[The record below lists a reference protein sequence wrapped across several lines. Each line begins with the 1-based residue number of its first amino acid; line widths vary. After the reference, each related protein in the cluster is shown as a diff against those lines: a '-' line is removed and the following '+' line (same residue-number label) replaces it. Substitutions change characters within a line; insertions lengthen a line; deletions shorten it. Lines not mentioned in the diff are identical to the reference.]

1 MSKARKEVELA
12 IRLGNDPGALGRVL
26 ALVALHGVNVLAYCA
41 YSERREGVLLLVAD
55 NPLTAKNALQ
65 DAGYTC
71 RANSVVLVGAS
82 DQVGGAALI
91 GARLGHAGIN
101 ILYSYA
107 SSAGT
112 NQFFAVFKTNDDQR
126 ALQLLG
132 MANSAA
138 RAA

>member
-26 ALVALHGVNVLAYCA
+26 ALVAQQGVNVLAYCA
-41 YSERREGVLLLVAD
+41 YTDRREGVLLLVTD
-55 NPLTAKNALQ
+55 NPLTAKNTIQ
-65 DAGYTC
+65 DAGFTC
-71 RANSVVLVGAS
+71 RANSVVLVGAG

-91 GARLGHAGIN
+91 GARLGHAGID

-107 SSAGT
+107 SSAGA
-112 NQFFAVFKTNDDQR
+112 NHFFAVFKTSDDQR
-126 ALQLLG
+126 ALTLLDVV
-132 MANSAA
+132 NTAA